1 MEWLSRLVPGVG
13 QARTYRRE
21 WLSRD
26 IGAGIVLTGLLAP
39 AGMAYAAAAGLPPVN
54 GLYATIVASLAYALV
69 GPSRVLVIGPDS
81 AIAPLISMPSSFL
94 GGSAA
99 AGGLAL
105 VVSIGQIG
113 SFIGSTLI
121 GVLRERTGGFA
132 APMAVIGIFLA
143 VAAAVTLLL
152 GRALASRARAAHS
165 SR

>member
-1 MEWLSRLVPGVG
+1 VALPNAVSVAVMTVWGRSSD
-13 QARTYRRE
+13 ARRE
-21 WLSRD
+21 RIWHVAIPVTVAS
-26 IGAGIVLTGLLAP
+26 ASFFMASLTGSDPVMYLAL
-39 AGMAYAAAAGLPPVN
+39 GVTQVMCW
-54 GLYATIVASLAYALV
+54 
-69 GPSRVLVIGPDS
+69 S